1 MMNALND
8 HPRLLVQQVHELA
21 EFIGFESRNK
31 YQILTGDQQPL
42 AYAAEQSSGLL
53 GTLARQA
60 LGHWRRFDLVFFD
73 SRRQPFMR
81 AHHPFRWLFQR
92 LEISDHQG
100 VFLGAI
106 QQRFSLLHKKFDL
119 LDAQGQVVLQVA
131 SPLWKLWTF
140 PFMDGQQRQ
149 QAQVAKR
156 WSGAFSELMTDRDNF
171 LVEYEAS
178 LPLHLRQLVLAAALF
193 IDLQYFEA
201 KAGN

>member
-1 MMNALND
+1 MLPLND

-31 YQILTGDQQPL
+31 YQILAGDQQPL
-42 AYAAEQSSGLL
+42 AFAAEQSSGLL

-60 LGHWRRFDLVFFD
+60 LGHWRRFDLIFFD
-73 SRRQPFMR
+73 GQRQPFMR
-81 AHHPFRWLFQR
+81 AHHPFRWLLQR

-100 VFLGAI
+100 APLGAI
-106 QQRFSLLHKKFDL
+106 QQRFSLLHKEFDL
-119 LDAQGQVVLQVA
+119 LDVQGQVVLRVA

-140 PFMDGQQRQ
+140 PFVDEQQRQ
-149 QAQVAKR
+149 QALVAKR

-171 LVEYEAS
+171 LVEFEAG
-178 LPLHLRQLVLAAALF
+178 LNPALRHLVLAAAVF

-201 KAGN
+201 KASG